1 MAGGI
6 ATVPGERQIASGK
19 GVTAVLRAVGRV
31 VWRDLR
37 SYNSLT
43 GNNFFLFVLLLA
55 QQLTASLFFVLIL
68 GLLLLFPLS
77 ADPLAKVPSERLEA
91 WPIDRRGRVILRL
104 GSMLLSPAAWI
115 TIAIVAKT
123 SSVATG
129 AAFLALAVC
138 AQTISV
144 LSARLVARAP
154 AWDLLRW
161 IPRFPGQW
169 GGLVSKDL
177 RQMLRVLDFYLALLL
192 TVSGILYRLLSRQPD
207 PEAFPILAIMVVL
220 ALSTYGQCL
229 FGLDWPQGWIR
240 YRLLPLRGW
249 QVLLAKDAAFL
260 LLTMV
265 LVVWLDPLAGFAAA
279 LGALATGH
287 HAAVYTPVPQKRW
300 RFTGGTL
307 LPTGLIQAVVMFGV
321 GVGARRQGWIY
332 LVPDVAVYL
341 LSVVFYGRKF
351 DEISAQE

>member
-1 MAGGI
+1 MAGGL
-6 ATVPGERQIASGK
+6 ATVRIEQQSATGTGLAAI
-19 GVTAVLRAVGRV
+19 LRALGRV

-37 SYNSLT
+37 SYNSLV

-55 QQLTASLFFVLIL
+55 QQLEASLFFALIL

-77 ADPLAKVPSERLEA
+77 ADPLAKVPPERLEA
-91 WPIDRRGRVILRL
+91 WPVARRGRVILRL
-104 GSMLLSPAAWI
+104 GSMALSPAAWI
-115 TIAIVAKT
+115 TVAVVAKT
-123 SSVATG
+123 SSIVTG
-129 AAFLALAVC
+129 ASFLALAVF

-144 LSARLVARAP
+144 LGARLIARAP
-154 AWDLLRW
+154 QWDLLRW

-192 TVSGILYRLLSRQPD
+192 SLSGIAYRLLGRRVDPD
-207 PEAFPILAIMVVL
+207 AFPVLAIMVVL

-249 QVLLAKDAAFL
+249 QVLLAKDAAFVL
-260 LLTMV
+260 LAMV
-265 LVVWLDPLAGFAAA
+265 LVAGLDPIAGFAAA
-279 LGALATGH
+279 LAALAVGH
-287 HAAVYTPVPQKRW
+287 HASVYTPVPQKRW

-307 LPTGLIQAVVMFGV
+307 LPTGLLQAVAMFGV
-321 GVGARRQGWIY
+321 GVGARREGLIY
-332 LVPDVAVYL
+332 LAPAVVLYV
-341 LSVVFYGRKF
+341 LSVWFYGRKW
-351 DEISAQE
+351 DGISAKE